1 MKKKFTVYIDQ
12 RNRINYQVL
21 AEDKQEAGKKGERLY
36 RKHFDTPP
44 ISVEE
49 GWIVES
55 DGEDK

>member
-12 RNRINYQVL
+12 RNRTNYQVL
-21 AEDKQEAGKKGERLY
+21 ARDEQEAGKKGERIY
-36 RKHFDTPP
+36 RRNFDTPP
-44 ISVEE
+44 VSVEE